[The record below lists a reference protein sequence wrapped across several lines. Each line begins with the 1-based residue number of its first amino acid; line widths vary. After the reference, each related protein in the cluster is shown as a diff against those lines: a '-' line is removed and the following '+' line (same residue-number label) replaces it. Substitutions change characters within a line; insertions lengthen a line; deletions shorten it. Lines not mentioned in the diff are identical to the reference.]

1 VQAALSNEIPHI
13 SVMTIRTRKFFGAI
27 ALVVLAATWALV
39 GMALAQME
47 WIASSGLLQAAY
59 YVVVG
64 MGWVLPAMPI
74 VTWMSR
80 PDA

>member
-1 VQAALSNEIPHI
+1 
-13 SVMTIRTRKFFGAI
+13 MTIRTRKFFGAI
-27 ALVVLAATWALV
+27 ALVVLATTWALV
-39 GMALAQME
+39 GMALAQMP

-74 VTWMSR
+74 VSWMSR
-80 PDA
+80 PDV

>member
-39 GMALAQME
+39 GMALAQMPWLE
-47 WIASSGLLQAAY
+47 RSGLLQAAY

-74 VTWMSR
+74 VSWMSR
-80 PDA
+80 PDV

>member
-39 GMALAQME
+39 GMALAQCPGLQVP
-47 WIASSGLLQAAY
+47 ACCRPPTTSS
-59 YVVVG
+59 
-64 MGWVLPAMPI
+64 
-74 VTWMSR
+74 
-80 PDA
+80 

>member
-1 VQAALSNEIPHI
+1 
-13 SVMTIRTRKFFGAI
+13 MTIRTRKFFGAI

-39 GMALAQME
+39 GMALAQLP

-80 PDA
+80 PDV

>member
-1 VQAALSNEIPHI
+1 
-13 SVMTIRTRKFFGAI
+13 MTIRTRKFFGAI

-39 GMALAQME
+39 GMVLAQMQ
-47 WIASSGLLQAAY
+47 WIAGSGLLQAAY